1 MIASG
6 LCKAVLRL
14 YSKEFRAE
22 FAADI
27 AASFAAHYREE
38 RRRGVGSLRIAAA
51 QYRDIADL
59 LRGALMDRFR
69 QTMIAFHSRKRGM
82 RIYMEEGFDG
92 RMTGY
97 KIVWRVYLAWQARE
111 EAEWL
116 QNMSSQGW
124 EFVDY
129 SWFVYYFRR
138 REEPVEYEYK
148 FERSFLLGWSTRAE
162 EAYLE
167 SMREQ
172 GWEFIKHFLGWY
184 YFRRPATD
192 KRREAAE
199 TNAAEIR
206 KYAKKSRI
214 FVCLGLAALAGLLAV
229 GFGRLSGSY
238 ALSEIIRHL
247 IAGACLGIG
256 LAAAVLLAI
265 ALISTLKEERNPDRR
280 FSKNVWLLAAALA
293 VAFSAAY
300 FLSKTADAGL
310 FSPHYSE
317 SVRVDLSQSARDE
330 ETVFRFTL
338 KEPAIWNYR
347 LVVTEMDTPLID
359 VRLRGKG
366 GEDILLLHGEGFWT
380 NYHALHGSLALD
392 PGQYELVLTNDRS
405 RGRVVLYCRE
415 EHRPR

>member
-27 AASFAAHYREE
+27 VASFTAHYREE
-38 RRRGVGSLRIAAA
+38 RRLGVGSLRIAAA

-59 LRGALMDRFR
+59 FRGALMDRFKR
-69 QTMIAFHSRKRGM
+69 IMIVFHSRKRGSGT

-92 RMTGY
+92 SMTGY

-148 FERSFLLGWSTRAE
+148 FERSFLLGWSARAE

-172 GWEFIKHFLGWY
+172 GWEFIKHFLVGIISAGPQLIKDVKPRR
-184 YFRRPATD
+184 RRPWKSANTP
-192 KRREAAE
+192 
-199 TNAAEIR
+199 
-206 KYAKKSRI
+206 KK
-214 FVCLGLAALAGLLAV
+214 AGYLVFWAWPPWQDSLRSA
-229 GFGRLSGSY
+229 
-238 ALSEIIRHL
+238 
-247 IAGACLGIG
+247 
-256 LAAAVLLAI
+256 
-265 ALISTLKEERNPDRR
+265 
-280 FSKNVWLLAAALA
+280 
-293 VAFSAAY
+293 SAA
-300 FLSKTADAGL
+300 
-310 FSPHYSE
+310 
-317 SVRVDLSQSARDE
+317 
-330 ETVFRFTL
+330 
-338 KEPAIWNYR
+338 
-347 LVVTEMDTPLID
+347 
-359 VRLRGKG
+359 
-366 GEDILLLHGEGFWT
+366 
-380 NYHALHGSLALD
+380 
-392 PGQYELVLTNDRS
+392 
-405 RGRVVLYCRE
+405 
-415 EHRPR
+415 